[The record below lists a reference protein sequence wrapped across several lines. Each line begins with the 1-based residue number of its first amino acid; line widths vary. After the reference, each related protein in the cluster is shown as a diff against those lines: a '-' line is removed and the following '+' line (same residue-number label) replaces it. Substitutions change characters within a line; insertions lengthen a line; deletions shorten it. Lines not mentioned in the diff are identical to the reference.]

1 MCYTQ
6 AVGGDDCVAWYLLH
20 VQVLTIA
27 GALNMSANFSMAYF
41 PPVHTR
47 KLLGIFQTK
56 TAHVRINNFACF
68 YRLKKMLQGDC
79 QFPKQM
85 KVVGS
90 CLEDDLPS
98 FVTSQSNNTFCRI
111 LKVKW
116 KWSATALC
124 GLDLCL
130 DLPYTGYFI
139 RILLPWHNHVFHERY
154 IVGLFYST
162 WISRKSWC
170 THVPGSF
177 FSSSHG
183 RDTRLVAICVINDDV
198 MCIPRGQADGTLF
211 LSIP

>member
-6 AVGGDDCVAWYLLH
+6 AVAGDDNVAWYLLH
-20 VQVLTIA
+20 VYVLT
-27 GALNMSANFSMAYF
+27 MAYF
-41 PPVHTR
+41 PPVHIC
-47 KLLGIFQTK
+47 KLLCIFQTK

-85 KVVGS
+85 KVAGS

-130 DLPYTGYFI
+130 DLPYAGYFI
-139 RILLPWHNHVFHERY
+139 RILLPWHDHVFHERY
-154 IVGLFYST
+154 IDYFTVHEY
-162 WISRKSWC
+162 
-170 THVPGSF
+170 PGKADAHTYQVV
-177 FSSSHG
+177 FSPPPMAG
-183 RDTRLVAICVINDDV
+183 I
-198 MCIPRGQADGTLF
+198 RG
-211 LSIP
+211 